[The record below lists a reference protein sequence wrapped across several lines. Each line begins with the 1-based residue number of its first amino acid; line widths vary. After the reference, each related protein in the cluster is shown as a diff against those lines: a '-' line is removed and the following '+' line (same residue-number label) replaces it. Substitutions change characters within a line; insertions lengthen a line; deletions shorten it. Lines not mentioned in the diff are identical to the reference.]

1 VPKGK
6 AIDSAKALS
15 LADAEYFGTAG
26 GAAALGSRP
35 LVLKRGCLGILHFYF
50 LPAFH
55 TISLHGVPPF
65 ISLPRSVANVKLFV
79 NTCRHKN
86 GVIFMTYLTLR
97 ENKARTM
104 LQMRVTH
111 CS

>member
-1 VPKGK
+1 VLKGIAVK
-6 AIDSAKALS
+6 AVKALS

-26 GAAALGSRP
+26 GAAALGGRP
-35 LVLKRGCLGILHFYF
+35 LVLERGSLGVLHFNF

-79 NTCRHKN
+79 NSYRQKKD
-86 GVIFMTYLTLR
+86 IFL
-97 ENKARTM
+97 
-104 LQMRVTH
+104 
-111 CS
+111 

>member
-1 VPKGK
+1 VLKGK
-6 AIDSAKALS
+6 AIDSVKDLS
-15 LADAEYFGTAG
+15 LADTEHFGTAG

-35 LVLKRGCLGILHFYF
+35 LVLERCGLGILHFNF

-79 NTCRHKN
+79 NSCKLKK
-86 GVIFMTYLTLR
+86 GDIFMTNLTLR
-97 ENKARTM
+97 KNKP
-104 LQMRVTH
+104 
-111 CS
+111 